1 MFSQAIAAD
10 AVQLLAPIS
19 CADTAAA
26 TTPCVDVSSYEGNI
40 VVLQHVG
47 VVTAGTIVGKIQTGD
62 ASNGSDAADITG
74 AAFASVGTATDVAI
88 AKLVING
95 NACKKYIR
103 YVGTITT
110 GPAIVGVSILAT
122 PKYV

>member
-1 MFSQAIAAD
+1 MFNDAVASN
-10 AVQLLAPIS
+10 AVQLLAPID

-26 TTPCVDVSSYEGNI
+26 TSSCVDVSSYEAKII
-40 VVLQHVG
+40 VIQHVG

-62 ASNGSDAADITG
+62 ESNGSDAADITG
-74 AAFASVGTATDVAI
+74 AAFSSVGTSTDNAV
-88 AKLVING
+88 AKLVIDA

-103 YVGTITT
+103 YLGTITT
-110 GPAIVGVSILAT
+110 GPALVGVSFIAT